1 MERLRATFLF
11 IKNSVFTPPQAEAV
25 SKSSPFH
32 KTGDQFF
39 AQANAHLGGILLRTT
54 GRTLAKWSRQ
64 NAGGDGASVP
74 VEFCPGG
81 LINDAIV
88 PIAGNPSVSPS
99 FDSDK

>member
-39 AQANAHLGGILLRTT
+39 AQANALIWAASCCEPLAEPWRNGPDRT
-54 GRTLAKWSRQ
+54 
-64 NAGGDGASVP
+64 P
-74 VEFCPGG
+74 VETEHRCQWSSA
-81 LINDAIV
+81 L
-88 PIAGNPSVSPS
+88 AG
-99 FDSDK
+99 